1 MNKKILYVLGILLLV
16 VLGYFALQKEDV
28 QSVDIPQT
36 EEMVPHE
43 MDPSAESGL
52 DLVKDAAPVPFNK
65 SYTID
70 EEWSMKVSQFEP
82 NAKISGPGEITS
94 DSNTEENPAVKVDF
108 YKNGEFVHYQIAF
121 KEMPG
126 FHSIKPNQKYVLEF
140 INYKGFEILEDNNYS
155 IDIANLT
162 IRRIK

>member
-36 EEMVPHE
+36 EGMAPHGI
-43 MDPSAESGL
+43 DPSAESGL
-52 DLVKDAAPVPFNK
+52 ELVKDAAPVPFNK

-70 EEWSMKVSQFEP
+70 DEWSMKVSQFEP
-82 NAKISGPGEITS
+82 NAKISEPGEITS

-108 YKNGEFVHYQIAF
+108 YKNGEFVHYQIVF

-126 FHSIKPNQKYVLEF
+126 FHSIKPGQKYVLEF
-140 INYKGFEILEDNNYS
+140 ITYKGFEISETNNYS
-155 IDIANLT
+155 IDTANLT

>member
-1 MNKKILYVLGILLLV
+1 MNKKLLYTIGIVVLI
-16 VLGYFALQKEDV
+16 VLGYFALQERTPQLDNTTQPHTME
-28 QSVDIPQT
+28 QSSNNSL
-36 EEMVPHE
+36 E
-43 MDPSAESGL
+43 L
-52 DLVKDAAPVPFNK
+52 FKDAAPVPFNK

-70 EEWSMKVSQFEP
+70 KEWSMKVSQFEP

-108 YKNGEFVHYQIAF
+108 YKNGEFVHYQIVF

-126 FHSIKPNQKYVLEF
+126 FHSIKPGQKYVLEF
-140 INYKGFEILEDNNYS
+140 INYKGFEISETNNYS
-155 IDIANLT
+155 IDAANLT